1 MLFKTLALSALVV
14 APTAAQILA
23 GYSAA
28 TDVTDHAVIDLDQK
42 AIQDLMSDGDFVG
55 AKNVYN
61 SGGHSKSFA
70 SVIVDALPA
79 FIAKGTKLEGVDL
92 AGDTIKGTALNDHAA
107 GALILNFQYD
117 NSGRSKCDIGGLP
130 LAQQEILGCL
140 IDTGSVFVANSGSQ
154 SEITYV
160 YEYLLD
166 NKNGRTI
173 AQFSTGAKA
182 KMHDCDKC
190 PYETYD
196 KFVDYYDEFDYGN
209 QWIAAAFDKSKTEF
223 PRGNGDFSNYDDTG
237 RAGKFC
243 CVASSSNI
251 LLCLNKSL
259 TSLDLLLY
267 RNHPEG
273 NRLLE
278 RLDVCHS

>member
-1 MLFKTLALSALVV
+1 MLFKTLALSALV
-14 APTAAQILA
+14 APTAMAQLLA

-28 TDVTDHAVIDLDQK
+28 TDVTDHADIDLDQK
-42 AIQDLMSDGDFVG
+42 AIQDLMSGGDFVG
-55 AKNVYN
+55 AKAVYN

-70 SVIVDALPA
+70 SVTTQPLTA
-79 FIAKGTKLEGVDL
+79 FIAKGTKLEGTDRGGAKLNGV
-92 AGDTIKGTALNDHAA
+92 ALEDHAA
-107 GALILNFQYD
+107 GAVVVKFQYD
-117 NSGRSKCDIGGLP
+117 NGASNTCDVGGLP
-130 LAQQEILGCL
+130 VGNQGVLGCL
-140 IDTGSVFVANSGSQ
+140 VDTGSVFVADAGSQ

-160 YEYLLD
+160 YDYLVD
-166 NKNGRTI
+166 NNNGRTI
-173 AQFSTGAKA
+173 AGFSTASKK
-182 KMHDCDKC
+182 KMYDCDNC
-190 PYETYD
+190 PYVTYQ
-196 KFVDYYDEFDYGN
+196 KFYDYYGQFDYGN
-209 QWIAAAFDKSKTEF
+209 QWIAAAFDKDETDF
-223 PRGNGDFSNYDDTG
+223 TQGNGDFSSYDDTG

-267 RNHPEG
+267 RNHQEG